1 MDIEGTYTLQAAPE
15 EVWNSLMDFQTLR
28 QTISG
33 LERLE
38 ALGNNTFAFTL
49 HIKHAPLRGT
59 YTGQV
64 QVDDLHY
71 PSSFRMTV
79 DGESQQSNIQ
89 GVWDIHLTPHDQNT
103 VISYQGV
110 LNLGKLSGLIPAPL
124 LKGTLKVLI
133 QQFFTSLA
141 EQLRTT
147 SRVYLSSTEENNGL
161 VVENIAHNGQ
171 SVDVGGKPTPLHT
184 LVHTLKLGDSDPLLE
199 EQWVSRLRRFGTIS
213 ILLLLVWVG
222 TRIPR
227 RLFSQD

>member
-33 LERLE
+33 LERL
-38 ALGNNTFAFTL
+38 
-49 HIKHAPLRGT
+49 
-59 YTGQV
+59 
-64 QVDDLHY
+64 
-71 PSSFRMTV
+71 
-79 DGESQQSNIQ
+79 QSNIQ

-171 SVDVGGKPTPLHT
+171 SVDVGGKPTQIHT

-199 EQWVSRLRRFGTIS
+199 EQWVSRLRRF
-213 ILLLLVWVG
+213 
-222 TRIPR
+222 
-227 RLFSQD
+227 